1 MKRRDNIKNHMALKI
16 NVLNISCLYNKNEF
30 NLNYIKRFFIKIN

>member
-16 NVLNISCLYNKNEF
+16 SVLNISCLYNKNEF
-30 NLNYIKRFFIKIN
+30 NFKLHKKILY